1 MKATET
7 TDATE
12 TMTTMQRRSEK
23 KVAIVGG
30 ATSRRHAPYKDE
42 TWDIWAFSS
51 LRLATPRITR
61 WFEMHAPG
69 DLATQLTRSTPT
81 RRSYREYVRFL
92 RRLPCPVYV
101 QRRMRLLPQS
111 VQYPLTTAL
120 NTFGRCFSSTAA
132 YMIALAIIEGY
143 DVIGVWGIHLTAKSV
158 YARQRPGVE
167 YLLGVARQRG
177 IDVYLPPGS
186 TLRVPEHPV
195 LPRTD
200 VLYGYDWRSSRA
212 WWRRTVRPPGAR
224 SPGARAFGPRAAM
237 SRNRGG
243 QRGATSRHFT

>member
-1 MKATET
+1 MNPLRNT
-7 TDATE
+7 T
-12 TMTTMQRRSEK
+12 EK

-30 ATSRRHAPYKDE
+30 APSRRRAPYTDE
-42 TWDIWAFSS
+42 SWDIWAFSS
-51 LRLATPRITR
+51 LRLVTPRITR

-101 QRRMRLLPQS
+101 QRPAPLLPQS
-111 VQYPLTTAL
+111 VEYPLTAACSM
-120 NTFGRCFSSTAA
+120 FGRCFTSTAS
-132 YMIALAIIEGY
+132 YMIALAIMEQY
-143 DVIGVWGIHLTAKSV
+143 DVIGVWGIELTARGV

-177 IDVYLPPGS
+177 IEVYLPPTS
-186 TLRVPEHPV
+186 TLRIPEQPV
-195 LPRTD
+195 LPGTD
-200 VLYGYDWRSSRA
+200 ILYGYDWRSSRA
-212 WWRRTVRPPGAR
+212 WWRWTVRLPGRRPVAAR
-224 SPGARAFGPRAAM
+224 TAM

-243 QRGATSRHFT
+243 SRGGTYRHFA

>member
-1 MKATET
+1 MVESV
-7 TDATE
+7 
-12 TMTTMQRRSEK
+12 QRPVEK

-30 ATSRRHAPYKDE
+30 APSRRHAPYDDE

-51 LRLATPRITR
+51 LRLTTPRITR

-69 DLATQLTRSTPT
+69 DLATQLTRSTRA

-92 RRLPCPVYV
+92 RGLKCPVYT
-101 QRRMRLLPQS
+101 QRRVRLLPNS
-111 VQYPLTTAL
+111 VPYPLSTAL
-120 NTFGRCFSSTAA
+120 NTFGRCFSSTVS
-132 YMIALAIIEGY
+132 YMIALALIEGY
-143 DVIGVWGIHLTAKSV
+143 DVIGVWGVHLTARSV

-177 IDVYLPPGS
+177 VHVVLPPGS
-186 TLRVPEHPV
+186 PLRVPEHPV

-212 WWRRTVRPPGAR
+212 WWRQTRRLRDGRASGGRPAAGR
-224 SPGARAFGPRAAM
+224 PRPDGEPTDR
-237 SRNRGG
+237 RNRGG
-243 QRGATSRHFT
+243 TRGGTSRHFG